1 VLLMDDF
8 LKTVVDKIR
17 NEASDLPGDLAAM
30 MIVMIDEFGT
40 ASPMMIEGQ
49 TGWIVPAKPGL
60 FLVQGM
66 IDNMHSDES
75 KTEDYLNSL
84 LSSAIG

>member
-1 VLLMDDF
+1 
-8 LKTVVDKIR
+8 
-17 NEASDLPGDLAAM
+17 
-30 MIVMIDEFGT
+30 
-40 ASPMMIEGQ
+40 MIEGQ

-60 FLVQGM
+60 FLVQGV